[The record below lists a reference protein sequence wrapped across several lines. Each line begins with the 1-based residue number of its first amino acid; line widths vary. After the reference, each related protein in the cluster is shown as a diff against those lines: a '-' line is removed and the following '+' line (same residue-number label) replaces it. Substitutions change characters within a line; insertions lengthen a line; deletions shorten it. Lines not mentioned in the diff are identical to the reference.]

1 MKLLLEREKPSLTCM
16 MGSLFVD
23 GEFECF
29 TLEDVPRPTK
39 IKGETAIPAGTY
51 KVILTMSPRFKKIM
65 PLLLNVPGFDGIRIH
80 TGNTHADTEGCL
92 VVGQEVGPDGE
103 SLLRSRAAYQP
114 LFEKMQAATAAGQEI
129 FIEIINSDAPI

>member
-29 TLEDVPRPTK
+29 SLEDVPRPTK

-80 TGNTHADTEGCL
+80 TGNTHADTEGCIL
-92 VVGQEVGPDGE
+92 VGCSENGE
-103 SLLRSRAAYQP
+103 FLAESRKAYDR
-114 LFEKMQAATAAGQEI
+114 LFSKMQNAPFI
-129 FIEIINSDAPI
+129 DIEIRNALED